1 MAKKLDF
8 ETLYNK
14 LCSASSTFERVELGK
29 KLIQLFQEN
38 EEVQR
43 LWNYHPEELLWID
56 RFSKKDNELSFR
68 DVPTYFDNDT
78 YLRQAPSVSGL
89 YFYGNTAFNPHTNE
103 VQFWVKIGM
112 STNLLSRAKSYCTSS
127 PSTYVIG
134 YKVTN
139 NCYLEEREYQK
150 RLSQVALYKN
160 QNNTEWWMVDK
171 DTYLKMCEKKFDF
184 FKKTP

>member
-14 LCSASSTFERVELGK
+14 LCSASSTFERVEIGK

-89 YFYGNTAFNPHTNE
+89 YFY
-103 VQFWVKIGM
+103 
-112 STNLLSRAKSYCTSS
+112 
-127 PSTYVIG
+127 
-134 YKVTN
+134 
-139 NCYLEEREYQK
+139 
-150 RLSQVALYKN
+150 
-160 QNNTEWWMVDK
+160 
-171 DTYLKMCEKKFDF
+171 
-184 FKKTP
+184 